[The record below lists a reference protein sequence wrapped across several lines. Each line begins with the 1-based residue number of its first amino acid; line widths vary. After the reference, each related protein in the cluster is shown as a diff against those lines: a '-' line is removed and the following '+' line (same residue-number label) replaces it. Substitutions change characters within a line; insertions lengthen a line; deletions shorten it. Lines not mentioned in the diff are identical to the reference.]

1 MWKNIEIREKYAQ
14 AGLNERDLDDNPIM
28 QFQIWLQQIKQ
39 EEIEL
44 PNAMTLATATKDGL
58 PSARMVILREANDEG
73 FVFYTDLTSQ
83 KGQELSLNP
92 YAALVFDWKELDRQV
107 RVTGKVYQVSQTE
120 LETYFYNRPISRQI
134 VDLIAKQSQ
143 IVPNRDFLEKTY
155 QDLLVEYQEKEL
167 LAPAHWGG
175 FRVYPNMIEFWQGRL
190 NQISDRLR
198 YTRKSTDNWCI
209 ERLSP

>member
-1 MWKNIEIREKYAQ
+1 MGERIREKYAR
-14 AGLNERDLDDNPIM
+14 AGLDESDLAENPII
-28 QFQIWLQQIKQ
+28 QFQAWLQQAKQ

-44 PNAMTLATATKDGL
+44 PNAMTLATATTDGL
-58 PSARMVILREANDEG
+58 PSARMVILREANNEG

-83 KGQELSLNP
+83 KSQEIALNP
-92 YAALVFDWKELDRQV
+92 NVALVFDWRQLDRQV
-107 RVTGKVYQVSQTE
+107 RVTGKVHQVSQAE
-120 LETYFYNRPISRQI
+120 LEAYFYNRPISRQI

-143 IVPNRDFLEKTY
+143 VVPNREFLKKTY
-155 QDLLVEYQEKEL
+155 QDLLVEYEGKEL
-167 LAPAHWGG
+167 LVPPHWGG

-198 YTRKSTDNWCI
+198 YNRKSIDSWCV

>member
-1 MWKNIEIREKYAQ
+1 MGERIREKYAR
-14 AGLNERDLDDNPIM
+14 AGLDESDLSENPII
-28 QFQIWLQQIKQ
+28 QFQAWLQQAKQ

-44 PNAMTLATATKDGL
+44 PNAMTLATATTDGL
-58 PSARMVILREANDEG
+58 PSARMVILREANNEG

-83 KGQELSLNP
+83 KSQEIALNP
-92 YAALVFDWKELDRQV
+92 NVALVFDWRQLDRQV
-107 RVTGKVYQVSQTE
+107 RVTGKVHQVSQAE
-120 LETYFYNRPISRQI
+120 LEAYFYNRPISRQI

-143 IVPNRDFLEKTY
+143 VVPNREFLKKTY
-155 QDLLVEYQEKEL
+155 QDLLVEYEGKEL
-167 LAPAHWGG
+167 LVPPHWGG

-198 YTRKSTDNWCI
+198 YNRKSIDSWCV

>member
-1 MWKNIEIREKYAQ
+1 MGKRIREKYAQ

-44 PNAMTLATATKDGL
+44 PNAMTLATATRDGL

>member
-1 MWKNIEIREKYAQ
+1 MGERIREKYAR
-14 AGLNERDLDDNPIM
+14 AGLDESDLAENPII
-28 QFQIWLQQIKQ
+28 QFQAWLQQAKQ

-44 PNAMTLATATKDGL
+44 PNAMTLATATMDGL
-58 PSARMVILREANDEG
+58 PSARMVILREANNEG

-83 KGQELSLNP
+83 KSQEIALNP
-92 YAALVFDWKELDRQV
+92 NVALVFDWRQLDRQV
-107 RVTGKVYQVSQTE
+107 RVTGKVHQVSQAE
-120 LETYFYNRPISRQI
+120 LEAYFYNRPISRQI

-143 IVPNRDFLEKTY
+143 VVPNREFLKKTY
-155 QDLLVEYQEKEL
+155 QDLLVEYEGKEL
-167 LAPAHWGG
+167 LVPPHWGG

-198 YTRKSTDNWCI
+198 YNRKSIDSWCV